1 MKTNI
6 FTVALSFLSVAAV
19 AQKSEIRDAGDAI
32 EDGNYAEAKT
42 QLQTAES
49 MLSEANEKWTERF
62 YLYKGQAY
70 LGNGENASLEDL
82 ETAAGAFQRFD
93 QVRNALVQSAI
104 NDQSTED
111 FESASDKLYYSYQ
124 LNKQDTLYLYY
135 A

>member
-19 AQKSEIRDAGDAI
+19 AQKSEIRDAGDAV

-42 QLQTAES
+42 ELQTAES

-70 LGNGENASLEDL
+70 
-82 ETAAGAFQRFD
+82 
-93 QVRNALVQSAI
+93 
-104 NDQSTED
+104 
-111 FESASDKLYYSYQ
+111 
-124 LNKQDTLYLYY
+124 
-135 A
+135 